1 MTKSY
6 LLLALL
12 LQSLALATAFVG
24 RTSPQLP
31 PQRRH
36 ATTRPST
43 RLHAANNNNNNNKL
57 TALPPGLSPFE
68 KSLSKSIDVQGN
80 FRKVAGASLARA
92 LKDGV
97 VRTEI
102 DFPPLLGGDQSKSN
116 FDDFDNVQELNA
128 NRDWCVQ
135 LLPALDSDTTTT
147 KGSDTCW
154 LVLPD
159 DKEVELAKDEWK
171 GQRFRQACQFT
182 SIRAAVTAAGGALK
196 LAWGSTLAST
206 VDKLQGGDGILAD
219 TASLDSLDAT
229 TVGLTLVCQPG
240 NGGPVEDWIN
250 VEQLQAALPSN
261 SPFCIVNGALDK
273 VRSSYY
279 PAVFFPALA
288 ATKAYY
294 DSFEAVFFLKPIV
307 DKGLYGWLFRV
318 YPEPW
323 QVVLQTP
330 TSVQRGDYTEVKVA
344 NKVALVSAQRPTYL
358 ESVQAMLAT
367 AAAAAASS
375 S

>member
-1 MTKSY
+1 
-6 LLLALL
+6 
-12 LQSLALATAFVG
+12 LQ
-24 RTSPQLP
+24 
-31 PQRRH
+31 
-36 ATTRPST
+36 
-43 RLHAANNNNNNNKL
+43 AAANNNKL

-92 LKDGV
+92 LREGR

-135 LLPALDSDTTTT
+135 LLPALNSATTST

-219 TASLDSLDAT
+219 TASLDSLDPT

-273 VRSSYY
+273 VVSSTNH
-279 PAVFFPALA
+279 PRHRTPQLLPHLLHPFPNITA
-288 ATKAYY
+288 
-294 DSFEAVFFLKPIV
+294 
-307 DKGLYGWLFRV
+307 GWLLPGRIFSGPGRH
-318 YPEPW
+318 
-323 QVVLQTP
+323 QGLLRLLRGRLFSQTNRRQGLVRMALSGLSRTLASRLANP
-330 TSVQRGDYTEVKVA
+330 HVGATGRLYRG
-344 NKVALVSAQRPTYL
+344 QGCQQGRPGIC
-358 ESVQAMLAT
+358 AT
-367 AAAAAASS
+367 ADLPRVGPSHARDSS
-375 S
+375 SGVLILETFNWHPIQYNSLAVQ